1 MTEPDFEGLRELRA
15 HRPEAVA
22 EACERRQRRS
32 LLDATGRLM
41 LIAADHTAR
50 GMLGVRGR
58 SDAMADRYGLL
69 RRLVTALARPGV
81 DGVLG
86 TADILED
93 LVLLGALEDKVVI
106 GSMNRG
112 GLQGSTFELDDRFTA
127 YDAES
132 IDRAGFNG
140 GKTLT
145 RIDVDDPGTVATLAA
160 TARAVDELA
169 ARRLPVMIEPF
180 ISRRRDGAVSNDLS
194 TAAVVRSV
202 TIASGLGGTSA
213 YTWLKLPVVAGMEQ
227 VMAATTLPTL
237 LLGGDPA
244 TSLEETQASWRKAL
258 AQPGVRGLVVGRTL
272 LYPPDD
278 DVAAAVDAATA
289 LVKAGTGGR

>member
-32 LLDATGRLM
+32 LLDGTGRLM

-244 TSLEETQASWRKAL
+244 TSPEETQASWRKAL